1 MAEHVQHFF
10 LSLLPFCDQRA
21 LCGAVHVV
29 VSAFDF
35 CKEELGV
42 ARSVCPFSRFLIPPP
57 QIRHPG
63 GQRRAGP
70 FPSRL
75 VGAMWPGPVVEVI
88 SNDGFLSL
96 SLFDLIID
104 HHQGV
109 STPDRVLPSSLLS
122 AVPPPKFVLVPGL
135 ANARK
140 GLEWA
145 PRSQRKM

>member
-1 MAEHVQHFF
+1 MWQGPCALFPVS
-10 LSLLPFCDQRA
+10 LS
-21 LCGAVHVV
+21 
-29 VSAFDF
+29 
-35 CKEELGV
+35 
-42 ARSVCPFSRFLIPPP
+42 PPP
-57 QIRHPG
+57 IRHPG
-63 GQRRAGP
+63 WQRRAGP

-75 VGAMWPGPVVEVI
+75 LGAMWPGPVVEVI

-122 AVPPPKFVLVPGL
+122 AVPPPKFVLVPCL